1 MTPVLDRFLKYVSFD
16 TQSDPGTDC
25 FPSTEKQKVF
35 ARYLVDEL
43 KDIGIADAAMDEFG
57 YVTGTLPSNVDF
69 DVPVFGFISH
79 MDTSP
84 DMPGNNIKPQVI
96 PNYDGGDIVL
106 NKELGIVLSPKNFPK
121 MLMYQGKDL
130 ITTDGTTLLG
140 ADNKAGITAIVGMAE
155 YLLEHPEVKHG
166 TIKIGFTP
174 DEEIGTGV
182 DHFDVKKFGAQ
193 FAYTVDGGTIGSL
206 EYDNFNAASAKVH
219 INGQS
224 VHPGSAKGKMVNA
237 VLVAME
243 FQGMLPVFENPAYT
257 EGHEGFYHL
266 NSMKGN
272 VEKADMSY
280 ILRDHDSAKLEKKKE
295 TFRKIAAYLNDK
307 YGVDTIEVTIQD
319 SYRNMKEQIL
329 NNMYIVDAAKEA
341 IEKVGVKVISG
352 PVRGG
357 TDGARLSFMG
367 LPCPNLGAGSH
378 SAHGKYEYV
387 CVQAMEKNIEVLTSI
402 ASRICEIHAK

>member
-16 TQSDPGTDC
+16 TQSAPGADC
-25 FPSTEKQKVF
+25 FPSTAKQKVL
-35 ARYLVDEL
+35 AQYLVEEL
-43 KDIGIADAAMDEFG
+43 KGIGIADAEMDEFG

-96 PNYDGGDIVL
+96 KNYDGGDIVL

-140 ADNKAGITAIVGMAE
+140 ADNKAGITAIVGMVE

-174 DEEIGTGV
+174 DEEVGTGV

-206 EYDNFNAASAKVH
+206 EYDNFNASSAKVH

-224 VHPGSAKGKMVNA
+224 VHPGSAKGKMVSA

-257 EGHEGFYHL
+257 EGHEGFNHL

-272 VEKADMSY
+272 VENAEMSY
-280 ILRDHDSAKLEKKKE
+280 ILRDHERNVPKNCRLPQ
-295 TFRKIAAYLNDK
+295 RQIRRG
-307 YGVDTIEVTIQD
+307 YGYGYH
-319 SYRNMKEQIL
+319 YRFLPQYERADPQQ
-329 NNMYIVDAAKEA
+329 YVHC
-341 IEKVGVKVISG
+341 GCRQ
-352 PVRGG
+352 RG
-357 TDGARLSFMG
+357 D
-367 LPCPNLGAGSH
+367 
-378 SAHGKYEYV
+378 
-387 CVQAMEKNIEVLTSI
+387 
-402 ASRICEIHAK
+402 

>member
-1 MTPVLDRFLKYVSFD
+1 MTPALDRFLTYVSFD
-16 TQSDPGTDC
+16 TQSEPDADC
-25 FPSTEKQKVF
+25 FPSTPKQKVF
-35 ARYLVDEL
+35 AQYLVDEL
-43 KDIGIADAAMDEFG
+43 KKIGVADAQMDQFG

-84 DMPGNNIKPQVI
+84 DMPGNDIKPQVI
-96 PNYDGGDIVL
+96 RNYDGGDIVL
-106 NKELGIVLSPKNFPK
+106 NQELGIVLSPKNFPK
-121 MLMYQGKDL
+121 MLMYVGKDL
-130 ITTDGTTLLG
+130 VTTDGTTLLG

-174 DEEIGTGV
+174 DEEVGTGV
-182 DHFDVKKFGAQ
+182 DHFDVEKFGAQ

-206 EYDNFNAASAKVH
+206 EYDNFNASSAKVH
-219 INGQS
+219 IHGQS
-224 VHPGSAKGKMVNA
+224 VHPGSAKGKMVSA
-237 VLVAME
+237 LLVGME
-243 FQGMLPVFENPAYT
+243 FQGMLPVFESPACT
-257 EGHEGFYHL
+257 EGHEGFSHL
-266 NSMKGN
+266 TTMTGN
-272 VEKADMSY
+272 VETAQMHY
-280 ILRDHDSAKLEKKKE
+280 ILRDHDGNKLQQKKDR
-295 TFRKIAAYLNDK
+295 FGKIAAYLNDK
-307 YGVDTIEVTIQD
+307 YGEGTVEVTISD

-329 NNMYIVDAAKEA
+329 DNMYIVDAAKEA
-341 IEKVGVKVISG
+341 IERVGVEVISG

-387 CVQAMEKNIEVLTSI
+387 CVQAMEKNIELLTSI
-402 ASRICEIHAK
+402 ATRICEIHAK

>member
-1 MTPVLDRFLKYVSFD
+1 M
-16 TQSDPGTDC
+16 
-25 FPSTEKQKVF
+25 
-35 ARYLVDEL
+35 
-43 KDIGIADAAMDEFG
+43 
-57 YVTGTLPSNVDF
+57 
-69 DVPVFGFISH
+69 
-79 MDTSP
+79 
-84 DMPGNNIKPQVI
+84 I

-224 VHPGSAKGKMVNA
+224 VHPGSAKGKMVSA

-243 FQGMLPVFENPAYT
+243 FQ
-257 EGHEGFYHL
+257 
-266 NSMKGN
+266 
-272 VEKADMSY
+272 
-280 ILRDHDSAKLEKKKE
+280 
-295 TFRKIAAYLNDK
+295 
-307 YGVDTIEVTIQD
+307 
-319 SYRNMKEQIL
+319 
-329 NNMYIVDAAKEA
+329 
-341 IEKVGVKVISG
+341 
-352 PVRGG
+352 
-357 TDGARLSFMG
+357 
-367 LPCPNLGAGSH
+367 
-378 SAHGKYEYV
+378 
-387 CVQAMEKNIEVLTSI
+387 
-402 ASRICEIHAK
+402 